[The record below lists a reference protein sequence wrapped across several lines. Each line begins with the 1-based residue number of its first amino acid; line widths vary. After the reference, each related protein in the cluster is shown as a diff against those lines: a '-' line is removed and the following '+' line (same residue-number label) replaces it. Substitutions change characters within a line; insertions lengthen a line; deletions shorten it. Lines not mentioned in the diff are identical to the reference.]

1 MKKVVGVVHSSYVFG
16 NSENNF
22 AFSFEDPLPNF
33 LCKAR
38 VFLKKKKKP
47 SSYLG
52 IASWSF

>member
-22 AFSFEDPLPNF
+22 AFSFDDPLPNF

-38 VFLKKKKKP
+38 VFLKKKKKKKT
-47 SSYLG
+47 LVA
-52 IASWSF
+52 I